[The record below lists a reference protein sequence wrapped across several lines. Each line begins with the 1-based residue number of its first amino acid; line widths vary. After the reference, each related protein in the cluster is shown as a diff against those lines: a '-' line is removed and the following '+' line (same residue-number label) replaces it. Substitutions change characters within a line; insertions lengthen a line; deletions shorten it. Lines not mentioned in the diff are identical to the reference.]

1 MQELL
6 YGGAAFWLWIIPAAL
21 TMFVSRRMFKIPD
34 ELFRKILHFILLIAY
49 IPVVFAF
56 ETWWIAA
63 GFVAAMIVLL
73 YPLLALAEKLPAFAA
88 FINERRE
95 GEIKNSM
102 VLALT
107 IMVISICACWGG
119 FGDKYLVLA
128 CVYAWGVGD
137 AFAALFGKKFGK
149 HKIRMKFA
157 DPHKSVEGS
166 AAMFVTSATA
176 VFAVMMLRGGLGAAE
191 CLVIAACAAA
201 VSTFM
206 ELCTKN
212 GYDTFTCPAVAMIV
226 ILPLINIMGG

>member
-21 TMFVSRRMFKIPD
+21 TMLVSRRMFKIPD

-56 ETWWIAA
+56 KTWWIAA

-107 IMVISICACWGG
+107 IMVISICACWGWA
-119 FGDKYLVLA
+119 GDKYLVLA

-201 VSTFM
+201 ASTFM

-212 GYDTFTCPAVAMIV
+212 GYDTFSCPAVAMLV